1 MSQVNDLWQ
10 EYKIKGDEKARE
22 ELILNYAYLAKYVL
36 DRMHLRPS
44 GPLGYEDLLGYAVC
58 GLIDAIERF
67 DISRAIKLET
77 FAMPRIRGAILDA
90 IKSQDWV
97 PRSVR
102 ASVSELKRTMA
113 KLEAQLG
120 RSATDAEIAS
130 AMDISIDDLNDLL
143 SNIEQS
149 SILSLD
155 ELLMYGDESK
165 SGSSLGATESMGLDP
180 LYAAELEESKS
191 LLANALKDLPERE
204 KMVMAFY
211 YKEGLTF
218 KEIARILD
226 VTESRVCQ
234 IHSKAIIR
242 LKGKLERHS
251 DLMMAVV

>member
-1 MSQVNDLWQ
+1 
-10 EYKIKGDEKARE
+10 
-22 ELILNYAYLAKYVL
+22 
-36 DRMHLRPS
+36 
-44 GPLGYEDLLGYAVC
+44 
-58 GLIDAIERF
+58 
-67 DISRAIKLET
+67 
-77 FAMPRIRGAILDA
+77 
-90 IKSQDWV
+90 
-97 PRSVR
+97 
-102 ASVSELKRTMA
+102 
-113 KLEAQLG
+113 
-120 RSATDAEIAS
+120 
-130 AMDISIDDLNDLL
+130 
-143 SNIEQS
+143 
-149 SILSLD
+149 
-155 ELLMYGDESK
+155 
-165 SGSSLGATESMGLDP
+165 MGLDP

>member
-10 EYKIKGDEKARE
+10 RYKIKGDEKARE
-22 ELILNYAYLAKYVL
+22 ELVLSYAYLAKYVL

-44 GPLGYEDLLGYAVC
+44 GPLGYEDLLGYAIC

-67 DISRAIKLET
+67 DISREIKLET

-102 ASVSELKRTMA
+102 ASVSELKRTVA
-113 KLEAQLG
+113 RLEAQLG
-120 RSATDAEIAS
+120 RSATDNEIAS

-143 SNIEQS
+143 SNVEQS

-155 ELLMYGDESK
+155 ELLMYGEESK
-165 SGSSLGATESMGLDP
+165 SGSSLSATASMGFDP
-180 LYAAELEESKS
+180 LYAAEVEESKS
-191 LLANALKDLPERE
+191 ILADALKDLPERE

-211 YKEGLTF
+211 YKEGLTL
-218 KEIARILD
+218 KEIARILN
-226 VTESRVCQ
+226 VTESRICQ